1 MWSTAKVIPSPSSR
15 SVTFSRLPSRLPAF
29 YTFYWQLRDN
39 SPQAISGAEK
49 CGNGA
54 FSLANK
60 TRPSKASTRIHRRAR
75 TGVRRF
81 MFVCFPRE
89 NGDWTKESATCIPA
103 HRRKTNWYSGTPG
116 RLLLRGSLDWEVATD
131 LRAFAVSTLDSA
143 RGSVGTLVPR
153 HGSAPYSPSF
163 AARHRGFVLGCLS
176 PGGHPTSP
184 RQRLKGAYRQCD
196 LRRPPD
202 SSLARAHPMHRVVP
216 RE

>member
-1 MWSTAKVIPSPSSR
+1 MTGIPP
-15 SVTFSRLPSRLPAF
+15 
-29 YTFYWQLRDN
+29 
-39 SPQAISGAEK
+39 
-49 CGNGA
+49 
-54 FSLANK
+54 
-60 TRPSKASTRIHRRAR
+60 
-75 TGVRRF
+75 
-81 MFVCFPRE
+81 
-89 NGDWTKESATCIPA
+89 

-202 SSLARAHPMHRVVP
+202 SSLARAHPMHRVVR
-216 RE
+216 RERSFSSWSLSLTLISVNECTRRYLQDCYPCRPSSHPHLSFRCLHRVFSLYTN